1 MIEST
6 NKTKY
11 KMKKRLIAIMAVL
24 FLTVGSAF
32 AQVIITDED
41 VNHNRAE
48 GDANAIGVMVPM
60 QNVDMDQWKVAP
72 LGSGV
77 LLLAGLGAAYL
88 ARKRKK

>member
-1 MIEST
+1 
-6 NKTKY
+6 
-11 KMKKRLIAIMAVL
+11 MKKRLIAIMAVL
-24 FLTVGSAF
+24 FLTVGRAF

-41 VNHNRAE
+41 VNHNRGTRDGQE
-48 GDANAIGVMVPM
+48 IGVMVPM

>member
-1 MIEST
+1 
-6 NKTKY
+6 
-11 KMKKRLIAIMAVL
+11 MKKRLIAIMAVL

-88 ARKRKK
+88 MRTRKEE